1 MKKSILVF
9 ISLVLVLGTTPAFLV
24 HAESATQNETDT
36 SSVKNEDTKTQG
48 ENRDSQESVGEK
60 DSNSNDLND
69 NEEDNA
75 TSTENDNEDTGE
87 LTGEGHHAAV
97 KHLLKSLDKIAD
109 KDDKIGDEIRK
120 VEKEQSDVA
129 TSTSESI
136 DRVAN
141 RAALLTFLLGSDY
154 ESLGTLRSSIATT
167 NASIA
172 QLEAL
177 RDKATTPAIK
187 ADLDTQITVLKTQ
200 QAKLTS
206 YVEAHE
212 SAFSLFGWLVKMFG
226 SK

>member
-24 HAESATQNETDT
+24 HAESATQNETVT

-69 NEEDNA
+69 NA

-87 LTGEGHHAAV
+87 LTGEGHHSAV

-120 VEKEQSDVA
+120 VEKEQGDVA

-177 RDKATTPAIK
+177 RDKAATPAIK

-212 SAFSLFGWLVKMFG
+212 SAFSLFGWLVKLFG